1 MILRYDLKFMYI
13 LRNVMPKSTDRNR
26 ATLNGDDNKNEDLLQ
41 KQVQDISLGAQALR
55 QQEDAL
61 RDSLKEKAS
70 EEKSKAEQK
79 EDPQKINNPEEQDQK
94 SQQKEEIVQ
103 EQNKEQEASKAQ
115 ESKESLEENKKESD
129 KATAKTQA
137 QEPKSSHVEDNSSK
151 DVNKTINSL
160 KGKTSMLTALS
171 VLILLGLGGTSYYTY
186 NSLNALKVANS
197 ALESKIQEASVAQA
211 ALKDAQAQFELEASK
226 ISSTIQESQKLQAT
240 TAKLLEDNQALRE
253 QLAQIV
259 NQGSNAQ
266 ASLASI
272 TERLA
277 SIENHDPNQWK
288 IAESVFCIKNA
299 YLKAIVGNDIQT
311 AIWNLNQAD
320 KIITGIEND
329 TILQLRRA
337 IAKDIAE
344 LEVLPKLDLFGL
356 RENINNLIHNID
368 TLTIKG
374 FSEKAEIES
383 SFAKNSE
390 PTSSIAQWKE
400 NLLNSAKE
408 FSSRFVEIRRRN
420 PDNLS
425 DFISPSAELFL
436 RENIKTRL
444 VMALS
449 NINTSDDKAYKEN
462 ILEALRM
469 VEAYFNAQSAQPL
482 VERLQSLANENI
494 VSKVPNTLESYAF
507 IDKLEQVGYFN
518 QEAKE

>member
-1 MILRYDLKFMYI
+1 
-13 LRNVMPKSTDRNR
+13 MPKSTDRNR

-103 EQNKEQEASKAQ
+103 EQNKEQEASK
-115 ESKESLEENKKESD
+115 
-129 KATAKTQA
+129 A

-494 VSKVPNTLESYAF
+494 VSKIPNTLESYAF
-507 IDKLEQVGYFN
+507 IDKLEQAGYFN